1 MNFSLKFGT
10 NFVLMAWV
18 KYKSELLKLLK
29 LCGGVSSSQIRGEQ
43 HFMQQFSH
51 FCCIFIHLFWI
62 YIFV

>member
-43 HFMQQFSH
+43 HFMQQLNKISET
-51 FCCIFIHLFWI
+51 IQ
-62 YIFV
+62 